1 MSKPVAFIMVEG
13 GQTWLR
19 TTAETEE
26 AIRTGFINETI
37 PLYKQREPLSELEIQ
52 DALIRCRQSTTW
64 DYGFEAG
71 VKYAEKMYG
80 IGVGNE

>member
-1 MSKPVAFIMVEG
+1 
-13 GQTWLR
+13 L
-19 TTAETEE
+19 
-26 AIRTGFINETI
+26 INRIKELLVQPEPEPEQEPPT
-37 PLYKQREPLSELEIQ
+37 REPLSYKEIQ